1 MRYEPLS
8 NLDAQVR
15 ATTRAELKELQRRE
29 AMTLADRLAVM
40 QHGRFEQIG
49 PPLEVYR
56 RPATLFVAQFLS
68 APRLNLLEG
77 DVVAG
82 AVRTPVGVRPEW
94 LRLGFEPVE
103 GSPPLA
109 VTLVEPLGAELLV
122 HARGNGVDLV
132 ARVAA
137 EAFAEAVGRVWL
149 DGRAS
154 RADLFDEQGRRLP
167 G

>member
-77 DVVAG
+77 
-82 AVRTPVGVRPEW
+82 